1 MSSWIG
7 DLRYALRQ
15 LGRAPGFTAAAVGV
29 LALGIGLN
37 AGMFS
42 LVYAIGFAGR
52 AYADP
57 DRVVQ
62 LYSSRTSDPDSYRA
76 FSFPAYQQLASTDGF
91 SGVLAHTPALVG
103 VSEGGESRRTLRR
116 ARQPQLLRRARRPGG
131 DRPRLHRGGDPAGPG
146 RAGRG
151 RLLGV
156 LAAAPPRPGPGRVD
170 GAGQRA
176 AVHRRWHHAARLHRA
191 RCRCSGPSCSFRSA
205 CSTPSPTT
213 STAPRPGGSSG
224 PTPTTC
230 SWSAAWRQGCR
241 WRRRRP
247 GLSPAAA
254 ALTTAMPAEY
264 RDARLTV
271 APLPRFGTST
281 SPMDEGAVGL
291 LGAVMIGLTAAVLLT
306 VCLNLAAMLLA
317 RGRARRKE
325 LAIRLALGSSRAR
338 LVRQLLIESVLLA
351 LAGGLVGAPL
361 AAWGVT
367 ALQNTFAGVLP
378 VTLVLDGTR
387 SPVVVGATL
396 GFCVLAT
403 LWFALVPAL
412 RHSRADVIDDLKG
425 HAGEDAVRRRRR
437 WLPRHPLVAAQV
449 ALSVALLIAAGL
461 FLRMARTAMTAD
473 LGYDA
478 ATTVLAEVDGGLA
491 GYEPARALDVLNAV
505 ERRLAALPGVES
517 VGVAPVVPMGFLHL
531 SRDVRRA
538 GPEPPDGARPAT
550 PEAGRAFDSPWNAVS
565 RGYFAGHGRAP
576 PGRPYLQRQREL
588 RRRRAARGDP
598 RRGAGAPVVA
608 GRRRAGRTD
617 PVRVAR
623 RRPHRLR
630 RRRHRRGHALGAVRT
645 RAAGRRVRAAGPRRT
660 RADVL
665 PRAAGRAVAGP
676 RRRRPARG
684 PRGRAGFAVV
694 QRSHASTTT
703 WPPRSSS
710 GRSVG
715 PASSSPCSASPR
727 WSWRWSAST
736 V

>member
-1 MSSWIG
+1 
-7 DLRYALRQ
+7 
-15 LGRAPGFTAAAVGV
+15 
-29 LALGIGLN
+29 
-37 AGMFS
+37 
-42 LVYAIGFAGR
+42 
-52 AYADP
+52 
-57 DRVVQ
+57 
-62 LYSSRTSDPDSYRA
+62 
-76 FSFPAYQQLASTDGF
+76 
-91 SGVLAHTPALVG
+91 
-103 VSEGGESRRTLRR
+103 
-116 ARQPQLLRRARRPGG
+116 
-131 DRPRLHRGGDPAGPG
+131 
-146 RAGRG
+146 
-151 RLLGV
+151 
-156 LAAAPPRPGPGRVD
+156 
-170 GAGQRA
+170 
-176 AVHRRWHHAARLHRA
+176 
-191 RCRCSGPSCSFRSA
+191 
-205 CSTPSPTT
+205 
-213 STAPRPGGSSG
+213 
-224 PTPTTC
+224 
-230 SWSAAWRQGCR
+230 
-241 WRRRRP
+241 
-247 GLSPAAA
+247 
-254 ALTTAMPAEY
+254 
-264 RDARLTV
+264 
-271 APLPRFGTST
+271 
-281 SPMDEGAVGL
+281 
-291 LGAVMIGLTAAVLLT
+291 MIGLTAAVLLT

-338 LVRQLLIESVLLA
+338 LVRQLLVESVLLA
-351 LAGGLVGAPL
+351 LAGGLIGAPL

-425 HAGEDAVRRRRR
+425 HAGEDAGRRRRR
-437 WLPRHPLVAAQV
+437 WWPRHPLVAAQV

-478 ATTVLAEVDGGLA
+478 ATTVVAEVDGGLA

-565 RGYFAGHGRAP
+565 RGYFQAMGVRLLAGRIFSDSESYDAAAP
-576 PGRPYLQRQREL
+576 PVAILDEVL
-588 RRRRAARGDP
+588 ARRLWP
-598 RRGAGAPVVA
+598 AGNALGERIQFA
-608 GRRRAGRTD
+608 SRAGDR
-617 PVRVAR
+617 
-623 RRPHRLR
+623 HGLR

-676 RRRRPARG
+676 CRRRPARRSAR
-684 PRGRAGFAVV
+684 PRRACRCSAC
-694 QRSHASTTT
+694 APSTTT

-727 WSWRWSAST
+727 CSWRWLAST
-736 V
+736 A